1 LLFFSRLNGILQNNR
16 QAGHGWKDGETS
28 LCSPSLVAGKN
39 TAPGFC
45 LFNVQAACIIA
56 TNTPQSEQS
65 SLFQIFAFATIWHAA
80 LAGLV
85 VHFSAEYIGHSFRF
99 IC

>member
-1 LLFFSRLNGILQNNR
+1 MGEIFSLDIPFYR
-16 QAGHGWKDGETS
+16 
-28 LCSPSLVAGKN
+28 
-39 TAPGFC
+39 
-45 LFNVQAACIIA
+45 IA